1 MNAKRPASAPPPE
14 IPSDDGSIR
23 RALETIDEHFK
34 RWLDAIKAFA
44 APVSLV
50 DPVVAKAPP
59 PDVPVAKSDVP
70 GEAVPVA
77 RPARRGMV
85 VYEEP
90 KAPAVTETAASPNDN
105 EDRALLSQLDP
116 ETAHAVHMLRR
127 IRGSRARLKDLIDE
141 VRAKNGGGTTGDS
154 KKKNWWR
161 IGSS

>member
-14 IPSDDGSIR
+14 VPSDDGAIR

-34 RWLDAIKAFA
+34 RWLDAITALA
-44 APVSLV
+44 ALTPSVEPDAST
-50 DPVVAKAPP
+50 APP
-59 PDVPVAKSDVP
+59 QEPPVARADEP
-70 GEAVPVA
+70 AEAAPVA

-90 KAPAVTETAASPNDN
+90 KTPVAADAATSSNDN

-127 IRGSRARLKDLIDE
+127 IRGSRARLRDLIDE
-141 VRAKNGGGTTGDS
+141 VRAKNGGAASGDG

>member
-14 IPSDDGSIR
+14 VPSDDGSIR

-44 APVSLV
+44 APMPSAGPAESTVPLAE
-50 DPVVAKAPP
+50 P
-59 PDVPVAKSDVP
+59 PVACAAEPV
-70 GEAVPVA
+70 EVAPVA

-90 KAPAVTETAASPNDN
+90 KAPVAAETATSSNDN

-127 IRGSRARLKDLIDE
+127 IRGSRARLRDLIDE
-141 VRAKNGGGTTGDS
+141 VRAKNGGAASGDG

>member
-14 IPSDDGSIR
+14 VPSDDGSIH

-34 RWLDAIKAFA
+34 RWLDAIKAFT
-44 APVSLV
+44 APMPSV
-50 DPVVAKAPP
+50 DPAISKAPALET
-59 PDVPVAKSDVP
+59 PVASSDVP

-90 KAPAVTETAASPNDN
+90 KTATVADAAASPNDN

-141 VRAKNGGGTTGDS
+141 VRAKNGGGTSGDG